1 MKRIDFYKY
10 NRLFG
15 IITGLIAFT
24 VFALTVEPTASYWD
38 CAEYISTSAKLQI
51 GHPPGAPLFQMLG
64 AIFSIFA
71 LETTQIAYAVNMMS
85 VFSSALTVMFLFWS
99 ISLIGK
105 EITKNNR
112 NLKINDAIKI
122 YGASFLGSSSF
133 TFTDSFWYNAVEAE
147 VYAMATLI
155 LSILFWLGLK
165 WADDYDSERSN
176 KWLILIS
183 FVAGLSFG
191 VHFMGLLAI
200 PSIVLIYFFKKREN
214 FNYSQLNKKINP
226 YLLFSLS
233 TLILFT
239 FTFFGEDI
247 FFFPLGIL
255 TFLLILFYYKRK
267 NIIDLVW
274 DKYFVYLFILIFAV
288 AILFVVFKGILPL
301 TLSLF
306 GNLEVFFVNDLGL
319 PFNSGTIFSA
329 ALIIYIIY
337 FCLSYSSK
345 NRIYWLN
352 NTVLCLT
359 FVFIGF
365 SSWLMIPIRSN
376 ANTVINENAPSDARS
391 LLAYYNLEQYPDT
404 YLFYGPMFSDI
415 YAGQDPQNPYKD
427 DKPKY
432 ERDYKTNKYI
442 IVNDWKD
449 GKINSNRNHEGLF
462 PRMWSS
468 GNATNYMN
476 YFGFL
481 DFEIKNEYKNEP
493 QIVDLISS
501 FKNRI
506 TEDDVDADD
515 YHKFLTNFGSYLDIE
530 KPSLMTNIKYFINY
544 QFVQMYFRYFMWN
557 FSGRQNDKQWKYDLE
572 NGNWLS
578 GINMIDEF
586 RLGPQE
592 ELPDD
597 VLNNKARNK
606 YYFIPFILGLIGLIF
621 IFNRS
626 LKSFWPVL
634 LLFLFTGI
642 ALKFYLNER
651 VFEPRERDYAL
662 VGSFY
667 AYSIFIGISF
677 IALSEYLVKYLKQK
691 ISFFITIAITISCP
705 LLLSFNNW
713 DDHDRSKRYTAQTL
727 ARAYLDSIDEDKQ
740 AIIFTIGDNDT
751 FALWYAQ
758 EIENHRTDVRT
769 INTSLI
775 ATDWYMDQMKRKAY
789 KSDPILSNLKHE
801 QYVFGTR
808 DYIKYENLESLFDNS
823 NNCDG
828 LKKLLEDDL
837 PDRWDLKLF
846 MSWISND
853 ENYTKYKYIL
863 ECYGYTKEDLE
874 KIPGSTE
881 NMIYYPNNKLRFY
894 VNKENVLNSG
904 IINKT
909 EIDNIVDYI
918 DIELPKSGLY
928 KNQILMLDILSK
940 NDWKRPIYFTGGSYK
955 DSEYLWMK
963 DFLQLDGLVYKLVP
977 IKTPINEENPYQM
990 GRIEPYRMY
999 DIVKKW
1005 EWGNSESSEI
1015 YHDPETRKNSISF
1028 RGNLHRLA
1036 ESFVSIGENVKAKE
1050 IMDLSF
1056 EKMPLEYFEYY
1067 SLSEPYISTYHK
1079 IGEKDK
1085 AQKLYSDIEKK
1096 YLDQIKYYSNSLEN
1110 YPDFFSISDYAENIF
1125 TYTERYR
1132 GLIENEILEGNYI
1145 FASKSIENF
1154 LNYTQS
1160 FKTIYG
1166 EYDYYSFLLNFV
1178 EPLYISEKS
1187 KIGRELYLKIQNEIN
1202 SRLETIISAKDESS
1216 LDYLINLFEQEI
1228 KYSKDLLSLIADYE
1242 SSEFIENESLKLIN
1256 LEIEFTSK

>member
-1 MKRIDFYKY
+1 MNRIDFNKY
-10 NRLFG
+10 NRILG
-15 IITGLIAFT
+15 ISTGILSFV

-71 LETTQIAYAVNMMS
+71 LELNQIAYAVNMMS
-85 VFSSALTVMFLFWS
+85 VLSSALTIVFLFWS

-105 EITKNNR
+105 EILGLTNS
-112 NLKINDAIKI
+112 LKIDEAIKVF
-122 YGASFLGSSSF
+122 GSSFLGSISF
-133 TFTDSFWYNAVEAE
+133 TFTDSFWFNAVEAE

-155 LSILFWLGLK
+155 LAILFWLGLK
-165 WADDYDSERSN
+165 WVDDFQNQRAD
-176 KWLILIS
+176 KWLVLIS
-183 FVAGLSFG
+183 FVVGLSFG

-200 PSIVLIYFFKKREN
+200 PSIGLLYYFKKYKK
-214 FNYSQLNKKINP
+214 FNIKSFLIANIISVSI
-226 YLLFSLS
+226 LLFIFKLLLPS
-233 TLILFT
+233 TL
-239 FTFFGEDI
+239 
-247 FFFPLGIL
+247 
-255 TFLLILFYYKRK
+255 
-267 NIIDLVW
+267 
-274 DKYFVYLFILIFAV
+274 
-288 AILFVVFKGILPL
+288 
-301 TLSLF
+301 SMF

-319 PFNSGTIFSA
+319 PFNSGTIFTA
-329 ALIIYIIY
+329 FILVAIIYY
-337 FCLSYSSK
+337 TLNYSYKKKLYLMNLS
-345 NRIYWLN
+345 L
-352 NTVLCLT
+352 LCLT
-359 FVFIGF
+359 FIFIGF

-376 ANTVINENAPSDARS
+376 ADTVINENSPKDARS

-415 YAGQDPQNPYKD
+415 YAGQDSDIPYKD
-427 DKPKY
+427 DIPKY
-432 ERDYKTNKYI
+432 ERDYKINKYI
-442 IVNDWKD
+442 IVNDWKN
-449 GKINSNRNHEGLF
+449 GKINSNRNHEGFF

-481 DFEIKNEYKNEP
+481 EFEIKNEYKNES
-493 QIVDLISS
+493 QIVDLVSS

-506 TEDDVDADD
+506 IEDDIDADD
-515 YHKFLTNFGSYLDIE
+515 YHEFLTNFGSYLDIE
-530 KPSLMTNIKYFINY
+530 KPSLMTNINYFVNY
-544 QFVQMYFRYFMWN
+544 QLVQMYFRYFMWN
-557 FSGRQNDKQWKYDLE
+557 FSGRQNDKQWKYDVE

-578 GINMIDEF
+578 GINLIDEF
-586 RLGPQE
+586 RLGPQK

-606 YYFIPFILGLIGLIF
+606 YYMIPLILGLIGFIF
-621 IFNRS
+621 IFN
-626 LKSFWPVL
+626 KSFKVLWPIL

-667 AYSIFIGISF
+667 AYCIFIGFSF
-677 IALSEYLVKYLKQK
+677 LALVEFGLKYLNKK
-691 ISFFITIAITISCP
+691 FSYILSFLIVITCP

-713 DDHDRSKRYTAQTL
+713 DDHDRSDRYTAQTL
-727 ARAYLDSIDEDKQ
+727 AKAYLDSIDEDKQ

-801 QYVFGTR
+801 QYVFGKR
-808 DYIKYENLESLFDNS
+808 DYIKYESIIDS
-823 NNCDG
+823 V
-828 LKKLLEDDL
+828 
-837 PDRWDLKLF
+837 RWDLKDF
-846 MSWISND
+846 MNWISSDNKR
-853 ENYTKYKYIL
+853 TKYKFLL
-863 ECYGYTKEDLE
+863 EQYGYEKEDLE
-874 KIPGSTE
+874 KIPASTQ
-881 NMIYYPNNKLRFY
+881 NMIYYPTNKLRFY

-904 IINKT
+904 IINKS

-918 DIELPKSGLY
+918 DIDIPKSGLY

-977 IKTPINEENPYQM
+977 IKTPINQDNPYQM

>member
-1 MKRIDFYKY
+1 MNRIDFNKY
-10 NRLFG
+10 NRILG
-15 IITGLIAFT
+15 ISTGILSFV

-71 LETTQIAYAVNMMS
+71 LELNQIAYAVNMMS
-85 VFSSALTVMFLFWS
+85 VLSSALTIVFLFWS

-105 EITKNNR
+105 EILGLTNS
-112 NLKINDAIKI
+112 LKIDEAIKVF
-122 YGASFLGSSSF
+122 GSSFLGSISF
-133 TFTDSFWYNAVEAE
+133 TFTDSFWFNAVEAE

-155 LSILFWLGLK
+155 LAILFWLGLK
-165 WADDYDSERSN
+165 WVDDFQNQRAD
-176 KWLILIS
+176 KWLVLIS
-183 FVAGLSFG
+183 FVVGLSFG

-200 PSIVLIYFFKKREN
+200 PSIGLLYYFKKYKK
-214 FNYSQLNKKINP
+214 FNIKSFLIANIISVSI
-226 YLLFSLS
+226 LLFIFKLLLPS
-233 TLILFT
+233 TL
-239 FTFFGEDI
+239 
-247 FFFPLGIL
+247 
-255 TFLLILFYYKRK
+255 
-267 NIIDLVW
+267 
-274 DKYFVYLFILIFAV
+274 
-288 AILFVVFKGILPL
+288 
-301 TLSLF
+301 SMF

-319 PFNSGTIFSA
+319 PFNSGTIFTA
-329 ALIIYIIY
+329 FILVGIIYY
-337 FCLSYSSK
+337 ALNYSYKKKLYLMNLS
-345 NRIYWLN
+345 L
-352 NTVLCLT
+352 LCLT
-359 FVFIGF
+359 FIFIGF

-376 ANTVINENAPSDARS
+376 ADTVINENSPKDARS

-415 YAGQDPQNPYKD
+415 YAGQDSDIPYKD
-427 DKPKY
+427 DIPKY
-432 ERDYKTNKYI
+432 ERDYKINKYI
-442 IVNDWKD
+442 IVNDWKN
-449 GKINSNRNHEGLF
+449 GKINSNRNHEGFF

-481 DFEIKNEYKNEP
+481 EFEIKNEYKNES
-493 QIVDLISS
+493 QIVDLVSS

-506 TEDDVDADD
+506 IEDDVDADD
-515 YHKFLTNFGSYLDIE
+515 YHEFLTNFGSYLDIE
-530 KPSLMTNIKYFINY
+530 KPSLMTNINYFVNY
-544 QFVQMYFRYFMWN
+544 QLVQMYFRYFMWN
-557 FSGRQNDKQWKYDLE
+557 FSGRQNDKQWKYDVE

-578 GINMIDEF
+578 GINLIDEF
-586 RLGPQE
+586 RLGPQK

-606 YYFIPFILGLIGLIF
+606 YYMIPLILGLIGFIF
-621 IFNRS
+621 IFN
-626 LKSFWPVL
+626 KSFKVLWPIL

-667 AYSIFIGISF
+667 AYCIFIGFSF
-677 IALSEYLVKYLKQK
+677 LALVEFGLKYLNKK
-691 ISFFITIAITISCP
+691 FSYILSFLIVITCP

-713 DDHDRSKRYTAQTL
+713 DDHDRSDRYTAQTL
-727 ARAYLDSIDEDKQ
+727 AKAYLDSIDEDKQ

-801 QYVFGTR
+801 QYVFGKR
-808 DYIKYENLESLFDNS
+808 DYIKYESIIDS
-823 NNCDG
+823 V
-828 LKKLLEDDL
+828 
-837 PDRWDLKLF
+837 RWDLKDF
-846 MSWISND
+846 MNWISSDNKR
-853 ENYTKYKYIL
+853 TKYKFLL
-863 ECYGYTKEDLE
+863 EQYGYEKEDLE
-874 KIPGSTE
+874 KIPASTQ
-881 NMIYYPNNKLRFY
+881 NMIYYPTNKLRFY

-904 IINKT
+904 IINKS

-918 DIELPKSGLY
+918 DIDIPKSGLY

-977 IKTPINEENPYQM
+977 IKTPINQDNPYQM

>member
-1 MKRIDFYKY
+1 MNRIDFNKY
-10 NRLFG
+10 NRILG
-15 IITGLIAFT
+15 ISTGILSFV

-71 LETTQIAYAVNMMS
+71 LELNQIAYAVNMMS
-85 VFSSALTVMFLFWS
+85 VLSSALTIVFLFWS

-105 EITKNNR
+105 EILGLNNS
-112 NLKINDAIKI
+112 LKTDEAIKVF
-122 YGASFLGSSSF
+122 GSSFLGSISF
-133 TFTDSFWYNAVEAE
+133 TFTDSFWFNAVEAE

-155 LSILFWLGLK
+155 LAILFWLGLK
-165 WADDYDSERSN
+165 WVDDFENQRAD

-183 FVAGLSFG
+183 FVVGLSFG

-200 PSIVLIYFFKKREN
+200 PSIGLLYYFKKYKK
-214 FNYSQLNKKINP
+214 FNIKSFLIANIISVSI
-226 YLLFSLS
+226 LLFIFKLLLPS
-233 TLILFT
+233 TL
-239 FTFFGEDI
+239 
-247 FFFPLGIL
+247 
-255 TFLLILFYYKRK
+255 
-267 NIIDLVW
+267 
-274 DKYFVYLFILIFAV
+274 
-288 AILFVVFKGILPL
+288 
-301 TLSLF
+301 SMF

-319 PFNSGTIFSA
+319 PFNSGTIFTA
-329 ALIIYIIY
+329 FILVAIIYY
-337 FCLSYSSK
+337 TLNYSYKKKLYLMNLS
-345 NRIYWLN
+345 L
-352 NTVLCLT
+352 LCLT
-359 FVFIGF
+359 FIFIGF

-376 ANTVINENAPSDARS
+376 ADTVINENSPKDARS

-415 YAGQDPQNPYKD
+415 YAGQDSDIPYKD
-427 DKPKY
+427 DIPKY
-432 ERDYKTNKYI
+432 ERDYKINKYI
-442 IVNDWKD
+442 IVNDWKN
-449 GKINSNRNHEGLF
+449 GKINSNRNHEGFF

-481 DFEIKNEYKNEP
+481 EFEIKNEYKNES
-493 QIVDLISS
+493 QIVDLVSS

-506 TEDDVDADD
+506 IEDDVDADD
-515 YHKFLTNFGSYLDIE
+515 YHEFLTNFGSYLDIE
-530 KPSLMTNIKYFINY
+530 KPSLMTNINYFVNY
-544 QFVQMYFRYFMWN
+544 QLVQMYFRYFMWN
-557 FSGRQNDKQWKYDLE
+557 FSGRQNDKQWKYDVE

-578 GINMIDEF
+578 GINLIDEF
-586 RLGPQE
+586 RLGPQKG
-592 ELPDD
+592 LPDD

-606 YYFIPFILGLIGLIF
+606 YYMIPLILGLIGFIF
-621 IFNRS
+621 IFN
-626 LKSFWPVL
+626 KSFKVLWPIL

-667 AYSIFIGISF
+667 AYCIFIGFSF
-677 IALSEYLVKYLKQK
+677 LALVEFGLKYLNKK
-691 ISFFITIAITISCP
+691 FSYILSFLIVITCP

-713 DDHDRSKRYTAQTL
+713 DDHDRSDRYTAQTL
-727 ARAYLDSIDEDKQ
+727 AKAYLDSIDEDKQ

-801 QYVFGTR
+801 QYVFGKR
-808 DYIKYENLESLFDNS
+808 DYIKYESIIDS
-823 NNCDG
+823 V
-828 LKKLLEDDL
+828 
-837 PDRWDLKLF
+837 RWDLKDF
-846 MSWISND
+846 MNWISSDNKR
-853 ENYTKYKYIL
+853 TKYKFLL
-863 ECYGYTKEDLE
+863 EQYGYEKEDLE
-874 KIPGSTE
+874 KIPASTQ
-881 NMIYYPNNKLRFY
+881 NMIYYPTNKLRFY

-904 IINKT
+904 IINKS

-918 DIELPKSGLY
+918 DIDIPKSGLY

-977 IKTPINEENPYQM
+977 IKTPINQDNPYQM

-1085 AQKLYSDIEKK
+1085 AQKLYRDIEKK

-1256 LEIEFTSK
+1256 LEIEFNSK

>member
-1 MKRIDFYKY
+1 MNRIDFNKY
-10 NRLFG
+10 NRILG
-15 IITGLIAFT
+15 ISTGILSFV

-71 LETTQIAYAVNMMS
+71 LELNQIAYAVNMMS
-85 VFSSALTVMFLFWS
+85 VLSSALTIVFLFWS

-105 EITKNNR
+105 EILGLTNS
-112 NLKINDAIKI
+112 LKIDEAIKVF
-122 YGASFLGSSSF
+122 GSSFLGSISF
-133 TFTDSFWYNAVEAE
+133 TFTDSFWFNAVEAE

-155 LSILFWLGLK
+155 LAILFWLGLK
-165 WADDYDSERSN
+165 WVDDFQNQRAD
-176 KWLILIS
+176 KWLVLIS
-183 FVAGLSFG
+183 FVVGLSFG

-200 PSIVLIYFFKKREN
+200 PSIGLLYYFKKYKK
-214 FNYSQLNKKINP
+214 FNIKSFLIANIISVSI
-226 YLLFSLS
+226 LLFIFKLLLPS
-233 TLILFT
+233 TL
-239 FTFFGEDI
+239 
-247 FFFPLGIL
+247 
-255 TFLLILFYYKRK
+255 
-267 NIIDLVW
+267 
-274 DKYFVYLFILIFAV
+274 
-288 AILFVVFKGILPL
+288 
-301 TLSLF
+301 SMF

-319 PFNSGTIFSA
+319 PFNSGTIFTA
-329 ALIIYIIY
+329 FILVAIIYY
-337 FCLSYSSK
+337 TLNYSYKKKLYLMNLS
-345 NRIYWLN
+345 L
-352 NTVLCLT
+352 LCLT
-359 FVFIGF
+359 FIFIGF

-376 ANTVINENAPSDARS
+376 ADTVINENSPKDARS

-415 YAGQDPQNPYKD
+415 YAGQDSDIPYKD
-427 DKPKY
+427 DIPKY
-432 ERDYKTNKYI
+432 ERDYKINKYI
-442 IVNDWKD
+442 IVNDWKN
-449 GKINSNRNHEGLF
+449 GKINSNRNHEGFF

-481 DFEIKNEYKNEP
+481 EFEIKNEYKNES
-493 QIVDLISS
+493 QIVDLVSS

-506 TEDDVDADD
+506 IEDDIDADD
-515 YHKFLTNFGSYLDIE
+515 YHEFLTNFGSYLDIE
-530 KPSLMTNIKYFINY
+530 KPSLMTNINYFVNY
-544 QFVQMYFRYFMWN
+544 QLVQMYFRYFMWN
-557 FSGRQNDKQWKYDLE
+557 FSGRQNDKQWKYDVE

-578 GINMIDEF
+578 GINLIDEF
-586 RLGPQE
+586 RLGPQK

-606 YYFIPFILGLIGLIF
+606 YYMIPLILGLIGFIF
-621 IFNRS
+621 IFN
-626 LKSFWPVL
+626 KSFKVLWPIL

-667 AYSIFIGISF
+667 AYCIFIGFSF
-677 IALSEYLVKYLKQK
+677 LALVEFGLKYLNKK
-691 ISFFITIAITISCP
+691 FSYILSFLIVITCP

-713 DDHDRSKRYTAQTL
+713 DDHDRSDRYTAQTL
-727 ARAYLDSIDEDKQ
+727 AKAYLDSIDEDKQ

-801 QYVFGTR
+801 QYVFGKR
-808 DYIKYENLESLFDNS
+808 DYIKYESIIDS
-823 NNCDG
+823 V
-828 LKKLLEDDL
+828 
-837 PDRWDLKLF
+837 RWDLKDF
-846 MSWISND
+846 MNWISSDNKR
-853 ENYTKYKYIL
+853 TKYKFLL
-863 ECYGYTKEDLE
+863 EQYGYEKEDLE
-874 KIPGSTE
+874 KIPASTQ
-881 NMIYYPNNKLRFY
+881 NMIYYPTNKLRFY

-904 IINKT
+904 IINKS

-918 DIELPKSGLY
+918 DIDIPKSGLY

-977 IKTPINEENPYQM
+977 IKTPINQDNPYQM

-1256 LEIEFTSK
+1256 LEIEFNSK

>member
-1 MKRIDFYKY
+1 MNRIDFNKY
-10 NRLFG
+10 NRILG
-15 IITGLIAFT
+15 ISTGILSFV

-71 LETTQIAYAVNMMS
+71 LELNQIAYAVNMMS
-85 VFSSALTVMFLFWS
+85 VLSSALTIVFLFWS

-105 EITKNNR
+105 EILGLTNS
-112 NLKINDAIKI
+112 LKKDEAIKVF
-122 YGASFLGSSSF
+122 GSSFLGSISF
-133 TFTDSFWYNAVEAE
+133 TFTDSFWFNAVEAE

-155 LSILFWLGLK
+155 LAILFWLGLK
-165 WADDYDSERSN
+165 WVDDFQNQRAD
-176 KWLILIS
+176 KWLVLIS
-183 FVAGLSFG
+183 FVVGLSFG

-200 PSIVLIYFFKKREN
+200 PSIGLLYYFKKYKK
-214 FNYSQLNKKINP
+214 FNIKSFLIANIISVSI
-226 YLLFSLS
+226 LLFIFKLLLPS
-233 TLILFT
+233 TL
-239 FTFFGEDI
+239 
-247 FFFPLGIL
+247 
-255 TFLLILFYYKRK
+255 
-267 NIIDLVW
+267 
-274 DKYFVYLFILIFAV
+274 
-288 AILFVVFKGILPL
+288 
-301 TLSLF
+301 SMF

-319 PFNSGTIFSA
+319 PFNSGTIFTA
-329 ALIIYIIY
+329 FILVAIIYY
-337 FCLSYSSK
+337 TLNYSYKKKLYLMNLS
-345 NRIYWLN
+345 L
-352 NTVLCLT
+352 LCLT
-359 FVFIGF
+359 FIFIGF

-376 ANTVINENAPSDARS
+376 ADTVINENSPKDARS

-415 YAGQDPQNPYKD
+415 YAGQDSDIPYKD
-427 DKPKY
+427 DIPKY
-432 ERDYKTNKYI
+432 ERDYKINKYI
-442 IVNDWKD
+442 IVNDWKN
-449 GKINSNRNHEGLF
+449 GKINSNRNHEGFF

-481 DFEIKNEYKNEP
+481 EFEIKNEYKNES
-493 QIVDLISS
+493 QIVDLVSS

-506 TEDDVDADD
+506 IEDDVDADD
-515 YHKFLTNFGSYLDIE
+515 YHEFLTNFGSYLDIE
-530 KPSLMTNIKYFINY
+530 KPSLMTNINYFVNY
-544 QFVQMYFRYFMWN
+544 QLVQMYFRYFMWN
-557 FSGRQNDKQWKYDLE
+557 FSGRQNDKQWKYDVE

-578 GINMIDEF
+578 GLNLIDEF
-586 RLGPQE
+586 RLGPQK

-606 YYFIPFILGLIGLIF
+606 YYMIPLILGLIGFIF
-621 IFNRS
+621 IFN
-626 LKSFWPVL
+626 KSFKVLWPIL

-667 AYSIFIGISF
+667 AYCIFIGFSF
-677 IALSEYLVKYLKQK
+677 LALVEFGLKYLNKK
-691 ISFFITIAITISCP
+691 FSYILSFLIVITCP

-713 DDHDRSKRYTAQTL
+713 DDHDRSDRYTAQTL
-727 ARAYLDSIDEDKQ
+727 AKAYLDSIDEDKQ

-801 QYVFGTR
+801 QYVFGKR
-808 DYIKYENLESLFDNS
+808 DYIKYESIIDS
-823 NNCDG
+823 V
-828 LKKLLEDDL
+828 
-837 PDRWDLKLF
+837 RWDLKDF
-846 MSWISND
+846 MNWISSDNKR
-853 ENYTKYKYIL
+853 TKYKFLL
-863 ECYGYTKEDLE
+863 EQYGYEKEDLE
-874 KIPGSTE
+874 KIPASTQ
-881 NMIYYPNNKLRFY
+881 NMIYYPTNKLRFY

-904 IINKT
+904 IINKS

-918 DIELPKSGLY
+918 DIDIPKSGLY

-977 IKTPINEENPYQM
+977 IKTPINQDNPYQM

-1256 LEIEFTSK
+1256 LEIEFNSK

>member
-1 MKRIDFYKY
+1 MNRIDFKKY
-10 NRLFG
+10 NRILG
-15 IITGLIAFT
+15 ISTGILSFV

-71 LETTQIAYAVNMMS
+71 LELNQIAYAVNMMS
-85 VFSSALTVMFLFWS
+85 VLSSALTIVFLFWS

-105 EITKNNR
+105 EILGLTNS
-112 NLKINDAIKI
+112 LKTDEAIKVF
-122 YGASFLGSSSF
+122 GSSFLGSISF
-133 TFTDSFWYNAVEAE
+133 TFTDSFWFNAVEAE

-155 LSILFWLGLK
+155 LAILFWLGLK
-165 WADDYDSERSN
+165 WVDDFQNQRAD
-176 KWLILIS
+176 KWLVLIS
-183 FVAGLSFG
+183 FVVGLSFG

-200 PSIVLIYFFKKREN
+200 PSIGLLYYFKKYKK
-214 FNYSQLNKKINP
+214 FNIKSFLIANIISVSI
-226 YLLFSLS
+226 LLFIFKLLLPS
-233 TLILFT
+233 TL
-239 FTFFGEDI
+239 
-247 FFFPLGIL
+247 
-255 TFLLILFYYKRK
+255 
-267 NIIDLVW
+267 
-274 DKYFVYLFILIFAV
+274 
-288 AILFVVFKGILPL
+288 
-301 TLSLF
+301 SMF

-319 PFNSGTIFSA
+319 PFNSGTIFTA
-329 ALIIYIIY
+329 FILVGIIYY
-337 FCLSYSSK
+337 ALNYSYKKKLYLMNLS
-345 NRIYWLN
+345 L
-352 NTVLCLT
+352 LCLT
-359 FVFIGF
+359 FIFIGF

-376 ANTVINENAPSDARS
+376 ADTVINENSPKDARS

-415 YAGQDPQNPYKD
+415 YAGQDSDIPYKD
-427 DKPKY
+427 DIPKY
-432 ERDYKTNKYI
+432 ERDYKINKYI
-442 IVNDWKD
+442 IVNDWKN
-449 GKINSNRNHEGLF
+449 GKINSNRNHEGFF

-481 DFEIKNEYKNEP
+481 EFEIKNEYKNES
-493 QIVDLISS
+493 QIVDLVSS

-506 TEDDVDADD
+506 IEDDVDADD
-515 YHKFLTNFGSYLDIE
+515 YHEFLTNFGSYLDIE
-530 KPSLMTNIKYFINY
+530 KPSLMTNINYFVNY
-544 QFVQMYFRYFMWN
+544 QLVQMYFRYFMWN
-557 FSGRQNDKQWKYDLE
+557 FSGRQNDKQWKYDVE

-578 GINMIDEF
+578 GINLIDEF
-586 RLGPQE
+586 RLGPQK

-606 YYFIPFILGLIGLIF
+606 YYMIPLILGLIGFIF
-621 IFNRS
+621 IFN
-626 LKSFWPVL
+626 KSFKVLWPIL

-667 AYSIFIGISF
+667 AYCIFIGFSF
-677 IALSEYLVKYLKQK
+677 LALFEFGLKYLNKK
-691 ISFFITIAITISCP
+691 FSYILSFLIVITCP

-713 DDHDRSKRYTAQTL
+713 DDHDRSDRYTAQTL
-727 ARAYLDSIDEDKQ
+727 AKAYLDSIDEDKQ

-801 QYVFGTR
+801 QYVFGKR
-808 DYIKYENLESLFDNS
+808 DYIKYESIIDS
-823 NNCDG
+823 V
-828 LKKLLEDDL
+828 
-837 PDRWDLKLF
+837 RWDLKDF
-846 MSWISND
+846 MNWISSDNKR
-853 ENYTKYKYIL
+853 TKYKFLL
-863 ECYGYTKEDLE
+863 EQYGYEKEDLE
-874 KIPGSTE
+874 KIPASTQ
-881 NMIYYPNNKLRFY
+881 NMIYYPTNKLRFY

-904 IINKT
+904 IINKS

-918 DIELPKSGLY
+918 DIDIPKSGLY

-977 IKTPINEENPYQM
+977 IKTPINQDNPYQM

>member
-1 MKRIDFYKY
+1 MNRIDFNKY
-10 NRLFG
+10 NRLLG
-15 IITGLIAFT
+15 ISTGILSFV

-71 LETTQIAYAVNMMS
+71 LELNQIAYAVNMMS
-85 VFSSALTVMFLFWS
+85 VLSSALTIVFLFWS

-105 EITKNNR
+105 EILGLTNS
-112 NLKINDAIKI
+112 LKIDQAIKVF
-122 YGASFLGSSSF
+122 GSSFLGSISF
-133 TFTDSFWYNAVEAE
+133 TFTDSFWFNAVEAE

-155 LSILFWLGLK
+155 LAILFWLGLK
-165 WADDYDSERSN
+165 WVHDFGKARSE
-176 KWLILIS
+176 KWLVLIS
-183 FVAGLSFG
+183 FVVGLSFG

-200 PSIVLIYFFKKREN
+200 PAIVISCYFKNQNKILEFISFKFLLLFLLALTLIVGILFIFILNLGYIFYFF
-214 FNYSQLNKKINP
+214 FGLIFWPFVIMIYYYYSELESMLKPVLGFLVANIIGVGILMGIFK
-226 YLLFSLS
+226 
-233 TLILFT
+233 LIL
-239 FTFFGEDI
+239 
-247 FFFPLGIL
+247 PS
-255 TFLLILFYYKRK
+255 
-267 NIIDLVW
+267 
-274 DKYFVYLFILIFAV
+274 
-288 AILFVVFKGILPL
+288 

-306 GNLEVFFVNDLGL
+306 GNFEVFFVNDLGL

-329 ALIIYIIY
+329 LLLISIFYYGITY
-337 FCLSYSSK
+337 TSK
-345 NRIYWLN
+345 KKLYWLN
-352 NTVLCLT
+352 TSILCLT

-365 SSWLMIPIRSN
+365 SSWLMLPIRSN
-376 ANTVINENAPSDARS
+376 ANTVINENSPTDARS

-415 YAGQDPQNPYKD
+415 YAGQDSDIPYKD
-427 DKPKY
+427 DIPKY
-432 ERDYKTNKYI
+432 ERDYKINKYI
-442 IVNDWKD
+442 IVNDWKN
-449 GKINSNRNHEGLF
+449 GKINSNRNHEGFF

-481 DFEIKNEYKNEP
+481 EFEIKNEYKNES
-493 QIVDLISS
+493 QIVDLVSS

-506 TEDDVDADD
+506 IEDDVDADD
-515 YHKFLTNFGSYLDIE
+515 YHDFLTNFGSYLDIE
-530 KPSLMTNIKYFINY
+530 KPSLMTNIKYFVNY
-544 QFVQMYFRYFMWN
+544 QLVQMYFRYFMWN
-557 FSGRQNDKQWKYDLE
+557 FSGRQNDKQWKYDVE

-578 GINMIDEF
+578 GLNLIDEF
-586 RLGPQE
+586 RLGPQKD
-592 ELPDD
+592 LPDD

-606 YYFIPFILGLIGLIF
+606 YYMIPLILGLIGFIF
-621 IFNRS
+621 IFN
-626 LKSFWPVL
+626 KSFKVLWPIL

-667 AYSIFIGISF
+667 AYCIFIGFSF
-677 IALSEYLVKYLKQK
+677 LALVEFGLKYLNQK
-691 ISFFITIAITISCP
+691 FSYILSFLIVITCP

-713 DDHDRSKRYTAQTL
+713 DDHDRSERYTAQTL
-727 ARAYLDSIDEDKQ
+727 AKAYLDSIDEDKQ

-801 QYVFGTR
+801 QYVFGKR
-808 DYIKYENLESLFDNS
+808 DYIKYESIIDS
-823 NNCDG
+823 V
-828 LKKLLEDDL
+828 
-837 PDRWDLKLF
+837 RWDLKDF
-846 MSWISND
+846 MNWISSDNKR
-853 ENYTKYKYIL
+853 TKYKFLL
-863 ECYGYTKEDLE
+863 EQYGYKKEDLE
-874 KIPGSTE
+874 KIPASTQ
-881 NMIYYPNNKLRFY
+881 NMIYYPTNKLRFY

-904 IINKT
+904 IINKS

-918 DIELPKSGLY
+918 DIDIPKSGLY

-977 IKTPINEENPYQM
+977 IKTPINQDNPYQM

-1036 ESFVSIGENVKAKE
+1036 ESFVSIGENLKAKE

-1056 EKMPLEYFEYY
+1056 EKMPLDYFEYY

-1085 AQKLYSDIEKK
+1085 AQKLYRNIEKK

-1110 YPDFFSISDYAENIF
+1110 YPEIFSINDYAENIF

-1178 EPLYISEKS
+1178 EPLYLSEKS
-1187 KIGRELYLKIQNEIN
+1187 KIGRKLYLKIQNEIN

-1228 KYSKDLLSLIADYE
+1228 NYSKDLLSLIADYE

>member
-1 MKRIDFYKY
+1 MNRIDFNKY
-10 NRLFG
+10 NRILG
-15 IITGLIAFT
+15 ISTGILSFV

-71 LETTQIAYAVNMMS
+71 LELNQIAYAVNMMS
-85 VFSSALTVMFLFWS
+85 VLSSALTIVFLFWS

-105 EITKNNR
+105 EILGLTNS
-112 NLKINDAIKI
+112 LKTDEAIKVF
-122 YGASFLGSSSF
+122 GSSFLGSISF
-133 TFTDSFWYNAVEAE
+133 TFTDSFWFNAVEAE

-155 LSILFWLGLK
+155 LAILFWLGLK
-165 WADDYDSERSN
+165 WVDDFENQRAD

-183 FVAGLSFG
+183 FVVGLSFG

-200 PSIVLIYFFKKREN
+200 PSIGLLYYFKKYKK
-214 FNYSQLNKKINP
+214 FNIKSFLIANIISVSI
-226 YLLFSLS
+226 LLFIFKLLLPS
-233 TLILFT
+233 TL
-239 FTFFGEDI
+239 
-247 FFFPLGIL
+247 
-255 TFLLILFYYKRK
+255 
-267 NIIDLVW
+267 
-274 DKYFVYLFILIFAV
+274 
-288 AILFVVFKGILPL
+288 
-301 TLSLF
+301 SMF

-319 PFNSGTIFSA
+319 PFNSGTIFTA
-329 ALIIYIIY
+329 FILVAIIYY
-337 FCLSYSSK
+337 TLNYSYKKKLYLMNLS
-345 NRIYWLN
+345 L
-352 NTVLCLT
+352 LCLT
-359 FVFIGF
+359 FIFIGF

-376 ANTVINENAPSDARS
+376 ADTVINENSPKDARS

-415 YAGQDPQNPYKD
+415 YAGQDSDIPYKD
-427 DKPKY
+427 DIPKY
-432 ERDYKTNKYI
+432 ERDYKINKYI
-442 IVNDWKD
+442 IVNDWKN
-449 GKINSNRNHEGLF
+449 GKINSNRNHEGFF

-481 DFEIKNEYKNEP
+481 EFEIKNEYKNES
-493 QIVDLISS
+493 QVVDLVSS

-506 TEDDVDADD
+506 IEDDVDADD
-515 YHKFLTNFGSYLDIE
+515 YHEFLTNFGSYLDIE
-530 KPSLMTNIKYFINY
+530 KPSLMTNINYFVNY
-544 QFVQMYFRYFMWN
+544 QLVQMYFRYFMWN
-557 FSGRQNDKQWKYDLE
+557 FSGRQNDKQWKYDVE

-578 GINMIDEF
+578 GINLIDEF
-586 RLGPQE
+586 RLGPQK

-606 YYFIPFILGLIGLIF
+606 YYMIPLILGLIGFIF
-621 IFNRS
+621 IFN
-626 LKSFWPVL
+626 KSFKVLWPIL

-667 AYSIFIGISF
+667 AYCIFIGFSF
-677 IALSEYLVKYLKQK
+677 LALVEFGLKYLNKK
-691 ISFFITIAITISCP
+691 FSYILSFLIVITCP

-713 DDHDRSKRYTAQTL
+713 DDHDRSDRYTAQTL
-727 ARAYLDSIDEDKQ
+727 AKAYLDSIDEDKQ

-801 QYVFGTR
+801 QYVFGKR
-808 DYIKYENLESLFDNS
+808 DYIKYESIIDS
-823 NNCDG
+823 V
-828 LKKLLEDDL
+828 
-837 PDRWDLKLF
+837 RWDLKDF
-846 MSWISND
+846 MNWISSDNKR
-853 ENYTKYKYIL
+853 TKYKFLL
-863 ECYGYTKEDLE
+863 EQYGYEKEDLE
-874 KIPGSTE
+874 KIPASTQ
-881 NMIYYPNNKLRFY
+881 NMIYYPTNKLRFY

-904 IINKT
+904 IINKS

-918 DIELPKSGLY
+918 DIDIPKSGLY

-977 IKTPINEENPYQM
+977 IKTPINQDNPYQM

>member
-1 MKRIDFYKY
+1 MNRIDFNKY
-10 NRLFG
+10 NRILG
-15 IITGLIAFT
+15 ISTGILSFV

-71 LETTQIAYAVNMMS
+71 LELNQIAYAVNMMS
-85 VFSSALTVMFLFWS
+85 VLSSALTIVFLFWS

-105 EITKNNR
+105 EILGLTNS
-112 NLKINDAIKI
+112 LKKDEAIKVF
-122 YGASFLGSSSF
+122 GSSFLGSISF
-133 TFTDSFWYNAVEAE
+133 TFTDSFWFNAVEAE

-155 LSILFWLGLK
+155 LAILFWLGLK
-165 WADDYDSERSN
+165 WVDDFQNQRAD

-183 FVAGLSFG
+183 FVVGLSFG

-200 PSIVLIYFFKKREN
+200 PSIGLLYYFKKYKK
-214 FNYSQLNKKINP
+214 FNIKSFLIANIISVSI
-226 YLLFSLS
+226 LLFIFKLLLPS
-233 TLILFT
+233 TL
-239 FTFFGEDI
+239 
-247 FFFPLGIL
+247 
-255 TFLLILFYYKRK
+255 
-267 NIIDLVW
+267 
-274 DKYFVYLFILIFAV
+274 
-288 AILFVVFKGILPL
+288 
-301 TLSLF
+301 SMF

-319 PFNSGTIFSA
+319 PFNSGTIFTA
-329 ALIIYIIY
+329 FILVGIIYY
-337 FCLSYSSK
+337 ALNYSYKKKLYLMNLS
-345 NRIYWLN
+345 L
-352 NTVLCLT
+352 LCLT
-359 FVFIGF
+359 FIFIGF

-376 ANTVINENAPSDARS
+376 ADTVINENSPKDARS

-415 YAGQDPQNPYKD
+415 YAGQDSDIPYKD
-427 DKPKY
+427 DIPKY
-432 ERDYKTNKYI
+432 ERDYKINKYI
-442 IVNDWKD
+442 IVNDWKN
-449 GKINSNRNHEGLF
+449 GKINSNSKHEGFF

-481 DFEIKNEYKNEP
+481 EFEIKNEYKNES
-493 QIVDLISS
+493 QIVDLVSS

-506 TEDDVDADD
+506 IEDDVDADD
-515 YHKFLTNFGSYLDIE
+515 YHEFLTNFGSYLDIE
-530 KPSLMTNIKYFINY
+530 KPSLMTNINYFINY
-544 QFVQMYFRYFMWN
+544 QLVQMYFRYFMWN
-557 FSGRQNDKQWKYDLE
+557 FSGRQNDKQWKYDVE

-578 GINMIDEF
+578 GINLIDEF
-586 RLGPQE
+586 RLGPQK

-606 YYFIPFILGLIGLIF
+606 YYMIPLILGLIGFIF
-621 IFNRS
+621 IFN
-626 LKSFWPVL
+626 KSFKVLWPIL
-634 LLFLFTGI
+634 LLFLFTGL

-667 AYSIFIGISF
+667 AYCIFIGFSF
-677 IALSEYLVKYLKQK
+677 LALVEFGLKYLNKK
-691 ISFFITIAITISCP
+691 FSYILSFLIVITCP

-713 DDHDRSKRYTAQTL
+713 DDHDRSDRYTAQTL
-727 ARAYLDSIDEDKQ
+727 AKAYLDSIDEDKQ

-801 QYVFGTR
+801 QYVFGKR
-808 DYIKYENLESLFDNS
+808 DYIKYESIIDS
-823 NNCDG
+823 V
-828 LKKLLEDDL
+828 
-837 PDRWDLKLF
+837 RWDLKDF
-846 MSWISND
+846 MNWISSDNKR
-853 ENYTKYKYIL
+853 TKYKFLL
-863 ECYGYTKEDLE
+863 EQYGYEKEDLE
-874 KIPGSTE
+874 KIPASTQ
-881 NMIYYPNNKLRFY
+881 NMIYYPTNKLRFY

-904 IINKT
+904 IINKS

-918 DIELPKSGLY
+918 DIDIPKSGLY

-977 IKTPINEENPYQM
+977 IKTPINQDNPYQM
-990 GRIEPYRMY
+990 GRIEPHRMY

>member
-1 MKRIDFYKY
+1 MNRIDFNKY
-10 NRLFG
+10 NRILG
-15 IITGLIAFT
+15 ISTGILSFV

-71 LETTQIAYAVNMMS
+71 LELNQIAYAVNMMS
-85 VFSSALTVMFLFWS
+85 VLSSALTIVFLFWS

-105 EITKNNR
+105 EILGLTNS
-112 NLKINDAIKI
+112 LKTDEAIKVF
-122 YGASFLGSSSF
+122 GSSFLGSISF
-133 TFTDSFWYNAVEAE
+133 TFTDSFWFNAVEAE

-155 LSILFWLGLK
+155 LAILFWLGLK
-165 WADDYDSERSN
+165 WVDDFQNQRAD
-176 KWLILIS
+176 KWLVLIS
-183 FVAGLSFG
+183 FVVGLSFG

-200 PSIVLIYFFKKREN
+200 PSIGLLYYFKKYKK
-214 FNYSQLNKKINP
+214 FNIKSFLIANIISVSI
-226 YLLFSLS
+226 LLFIFKLLLPS
-233 TLILFT
+233 TL
-239 FTFFGEDI
+239 
-247 FFFPLGIL
+247 
-255 TFLLILFYYKRK
+255 
-267 NIIDLVW
+267 
-274 DKYFVYLFILIFAV
+274 
-288 AILFVVFKGILPL
+288 
-301 TLSLF
+301 SMF

-319 PFNSGTIFSA
+319 PFNSGTIFTA
-329 ALIIYIIY
+329 FILVAIIYY
-337 FCLSYSSK
+337 TLNYSYKKKLYLMNLS
-345 NRIYWLN
+345 L
-352 NTVLCLT
+352 LCLT
-359 FVFIGF
+359 FIFIGF

-376 ANTVINENAPSDARS
+376 ADTVINENSPKDARS

-415 YAGQDPQNPYKD
+415 YAGQDSDIPYKD
-427 DKPKY
+427 DIPKY
-432 ERDYKTNKYI
+432 ERDYKINKYI
-442 IVNDWKD
+442 IVNDWKN
-449 GKINSNRNHEGLF
+449 GKINSNRNHEGFF

-481 DFEIKNEYKNEP
+481 EFEIKNEYKNES
-493 QIVDLISS
+493 QIVDLVSS

-506 TEDDVDADD
+506 MEDDVDADD
-515 YHKFLTNFGSYLDIE
+515 YHEFLTNFGSYLDIE
-530 KPSLMTNIKYFINY
+530 KPSLMTNINYFVNY
-544 QFVQMYFRYFMWN
+544 QLVQMYFRYFMWN
-557 FSGRQNDKQWKYDLE
+557 FSGRQNDKQWKYDVE

-578 GINMIDEF
+578 GINLIDEF
-586 RLGPQE
+586 RLGPQK

-606 YYFIPFILGLIGLIF
+606 YYMIPLILGLIGFIF
-621 IFNRS
+621 IFN
-626 LKSFWPVL
+626 KSFKVLWPIL

-667 AYSIFIGISF
+667 AYSIFIGFSF
-677 IALSEYLVKYLKQK
+677 LALVEFVLKYLNKK
-691 ISFFITIAITISCP
+691 FSYVLSFLIVITCP

-713 DDHDRSKRYTAQTL
+713 DDHDRSDRYTAQTL
-727 ARAYLDSIDEDKQ
+727 AKAYLDSIDEDKQ

-801 QYVFGTR
+801 QYVFGKR
-808 DYIKYENLESLFDNS
+808 DYIKYESIIDS
-823 NNCDG
+823 V
-828 LKKLLEDDL
+828 
-837 PDRWDLKLF
+837 RWDLKDF
-846 MSWISND
+846 MNWISSDNKR
-853 ENYTKYKYIL
+853 TKYKFLL
-863 ECYGYTKEDLE
+863 EQYGYEKEDLE
-874 KIPGSTE
+874 KIPASTQ
-881 NMIYYPNNKLRFY
+881 NMIYYPTNKLRFY

-904 IINKT
+904 IINKS

-918 DIELPKSGLY
+918 DIDIPKSGLY

-977 IKTPINEENPYQM
+977 IKTPINQDNPYQM

-1085 AQKLYSDIEKK
+1085 AQKLYRDIEKK

-1256 LEIEFTSK
+1256 LEIEFNSK